1 MDSGT
6 TYSMIDGLVCL
17 VSLESAGLTCAD
29 YTVLG
34 PMPRRACYRYVK
46 LLELRILHRI
56 TDTGEHYE
64 GFIFFSELVVKNITP
79 YSVP

>member
-17 VSLESAGLTCAD
+17 VRLEWAGLTCAD

-56 TDTGEHYE
+56 TDTGEHYG
-64 GFIFFSELVVKNITP
+64 GFIFFPN
-79 YSVP
+79 